1 MREKFQNLN
10 LKDAF
15 LFGAALQDEETCC
28 LILEIIL
35 GFRVGKIKVH
45 AENAL
50 LFSSDFRSLRLDI
63 YASDEMQVEYNVE
76 MQNEDEK
83 NLALRARFH
92 QAEMD
97 VTSLLPGEDFSK
109 LRTGYVIF
117 ICTFDPFGKGLYRY
131 TFENR
136 CLEDDFSLE
145 DKTRKIFLSTKGKNA
160 AQVPALLVD
169 FLGYVENSTDAY
181 VQHISD
187 GPVRKIHEKIG
198 ILKKNREWE
207 RRYMRFEELLQQSE
221 QQGIRQGREEG
232 SRQMLALVEA
242 MLAGGEVSEIPRL
255 KTEPVFLRQML
266 KKYHLQ
272 ER

>member
-1 MREKFQNLN
+1 M
-10 LKDAF
+10 
-15 LFGAALQDEETCC
+15 
-28 LILEIIL
+28 
-35 GFRVGKIKVH
+35 
-45 AENAL
+45 
-50 LFSSDFRSLRLDI
+50 
-63 YASDEMQVEYNVE
+63 E

-145 DKTRKIFLSTKGKNA
+145 DKTKGKFSEYQGEKCCTGA
-160 AQVPALLVD
+160 GVTGGL
-169 FLGYVENSTDAY
+169 LGYVENSTDAY

-207 RRYMRFEELLQQSE
+207 RRYMRFERIASAI
-221 QQGIRQGREEG
+221 GTAGDSAGREEG

-242 MLAGGEVSEIPRL
+242 MLAAGEVSEIPRL

-266 KKYHLQ
+266 KKISSLGTIKGNKISKKISACILWADS
-272 ER
+272 RSGDRKFWMAVSWNFFR

>member
-1 MREKFQNLN
+1 M
-10 LKDAF
+10 
-15 LFGAALQDEETCC
+15 FGAALQDEETCC

-117 ICTFDPFGKGLYRY
+117 IC
-131 TFENR
+131 
-136 CLEDDFSLE
+136 
-145 DKTRKIFLSTKGKNA
+145 
-160 AQVPALLVD
+160 AL
-169 FLGYVENSTDAY
+169 
-181 VQHISD
+181 
-187 GPVRKIHEKIG
+187 
-198 ILKKNREWE
+198 
-207 RRYMRFEELLQQSE
+207 
-221 QQGIRQGREEG
+221 
-232 SRQMLALVEA
+232 
-242 MLAGGEVSEIPRL
+242 
-255 KTEPVFLRQML
+255 
-266 KKYHLQ
+266 
-272 ER
+272 